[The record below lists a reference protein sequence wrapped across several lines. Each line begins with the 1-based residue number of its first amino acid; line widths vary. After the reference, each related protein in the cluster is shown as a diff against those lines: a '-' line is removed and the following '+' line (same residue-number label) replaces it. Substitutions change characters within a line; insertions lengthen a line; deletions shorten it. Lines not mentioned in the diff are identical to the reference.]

1 MLPLCVA
8 FLFIWNFQLVN
19 LLLEICL
26 LDYKL
31 FDSYYIFILNSLF
44 LGFYTCK
51 QCILIKS
58 SVLYLQLPHI
68 SLINILSSSYIFFRS
83 TEPTKPGRMNVV
95 LVLSTAR
102 SSLCNG
108 HIMKLTDTALPKPT
122 VTSSYS
128 GSWLQ
133 DSVRAVNWWESS
145 CAVPLPC
152 LGKKHSKQ
160 PSTYLENLSIPSWVS
175 TAEPWGK
182 THDTDVSF
190 RTDYSTVYWTQFYK
204 LWTTIYS

>member
-1 MLPLCVA
+1 MV
-8 FLFIWNFQLVN
+8 
-19 LLLEICL
+19 
-26 LDYKL
+26 
-31 FDSYYIFILNSLF
+31 
-44 LGFYTCK
+44 
-51 QCILIKS
+51 
-58 SVLYLQLPHI
+58 I
-68 SLINILSSSYIFFRS
+68 SW
-83 TEPTKPGRMNVV
+83 
-95 LVLSTAR
+95 
-102 SSLCNG
+102 SSLTLLFQN
-108 HIMKLTDTALPKPT
+108 PPT
-122 VTSSYS
+122 VKSSYS

-204 LWTTIYS
+204 LWTTIYSYNKFLLWSFRTSLILEYKGKYIESTLMLGDCVD

>member
-1 MLPLCVA
+1 M
-8 FLFIWNFQLVN
+8 FIRLQTFW
-19 LLLEICL
+19 
-26 LDYKL
+26 
-31 FDSYYIFILNSLF
+31 FILYFYFKFTF

-95 LVLSTAR
+95 LVSSTAR
-102 SSLCNG
+102 SHC
-108 HIMKLTDTALPKPT
+108 IMVISWITLTLLFQNPPT
-122 VTSSYS
+122 VKSSYS